1 MSQRSLRTLVALSA
15 CALAV
20 PAAASARGTADAATG
35 SGSGSPATSSLAA
48 SQSDGTLTLRS
59 VNGTLTLSGK
69 GSVLGQVAGKARVL
83 IDDADPSDG
92 VPVVSGYDRAQ
103 RVGKTAVLYS
113 GSDLRFRVLGGQFKL
128 KVVAS
133 GISLSYVGRGVA
145 TLVVTPGLLPAL
157 ESGLYSLDGGDTY
170 RQIAVGTTSI
180 IIGSALG
187 STPASGQPGI
197 VLERP

>member
-1 MSQRSLRTLVALSA
+1 MSQRTLRTLVALSA

-20 PAAASARGTADAATG
+20 PAAASARAATDAATG
-35 SGSGSPATSSLAA
+35 AGATTPATSSLAA

-69 GSVLGQVAGKARVL
+69 GSVLGQVP
-83 IDDADPSDG
+83 DPSDG
-92 VPVVSGYDRAQ
+92 VPVVSGYDKAQ
-103 RVGKTAVLYS
+103 RVGKTAIFYS

-128 KVVAS
+128 KVIAS
-133 GISLSYVGRGVA
+133 GISLSYVGRGIA
-145 TLVVTPGLLPAL
+145 TLVVAPGLLPAL
-157 ESGLYSLDGGDTY
+157 ENGLYSLDGGDTY

-180 IIGSALG
+180 VVGSPLG
-187 STPASGQPGI
+187 AGSASGQPGI

>member
-20 PAAASARGTADAATG
+20 PAAASARETADASTG
-35 SGSGSPATSSLAA
+35 AGAGPPATSSLAA
-48 SQSDGTLTLRS
+48 SQSDGTLTFRS

-103 RVGKTAVLYS
+103 RVGKTAILYS

-133 GISLSYVGRGVA
+133 GISLSYVGRGIA
-145 TLVVTPGLLPAL
+145 TLVVAPGVLPAL

-180 IIGSALG
+180 IVGSALG
-187 STPASGQPGI
+187 AASASGQPGI